1 MTIKEFMSITVP
13 LCIVAAEYHAY
24 EEVCWEYY
32 DTAGN
37 YHWHGYN
44 TGEHEI
50 KAMQQFTVSAGH
62 EEL

>member
-50 KAMQQFTVSAGH
+50 KAMQ
-62 EEL
+62 

>member
-1 MTIKEFMSITVP
+1 MEQTIKNFNEESDVIIPNV
-13 LCIVAAEYHAY
+13 YHIRRFPYY

-44 TGEHEI
+44 TGDHEI
-50 KAMQQFTVSAGH
+50 KAM
-62 EEL
+62 